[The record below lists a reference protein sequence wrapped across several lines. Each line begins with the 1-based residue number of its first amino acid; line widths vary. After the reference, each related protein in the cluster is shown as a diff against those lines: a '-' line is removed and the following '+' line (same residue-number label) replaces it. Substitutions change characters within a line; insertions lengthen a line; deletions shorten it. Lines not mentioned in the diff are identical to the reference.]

1 MRTHS
6 SRTGRNWRGLKLA
19 TASVVALSLVA
30 AACGGEDDS
39 AAVTTVAP
47 ETTAAAA
54 TDDGDDM
61 ADDDMAGDDM
71 ADDDMADEGMDDEG
85 MDDDMEAEGASLPTD
100 QFGPACEAI
109 PEDPDDPGSSEGMAQ
124 DPAATAAS
132 NNPELSTLVELVGE
146 ADLVDTIN
154 GLDGATIFAPSNDAF
169 DALAADDPETFEA
182 VAGDVDLLTT
192 VLTYHVIGDQEL
204 DAQGLADAGT
214 ATTVAEQDLSFSAE
228 GEEVTVEAA
237 GSEAM
242 VACGNVETANATVH
256 IVDYVLVPDV
266 G

>member
-1 MRTHS
+1 VRSTRRS
-6 SRTGRNWRGLKLA
+6 TRFA
-19 TASVVALSLVA
+19 AVA
-30 AACGGEDDS
+30 AAAS
-39 AAVTTVAP
+39 LLLAACADEGADT
-47 ETTAAAA
+47 ET
-54 TDDGDDM
+54 DPVEEP
-61 ADDDMAGDDM
+61 ADDVAEEDAEEDMSDEGMDDDM